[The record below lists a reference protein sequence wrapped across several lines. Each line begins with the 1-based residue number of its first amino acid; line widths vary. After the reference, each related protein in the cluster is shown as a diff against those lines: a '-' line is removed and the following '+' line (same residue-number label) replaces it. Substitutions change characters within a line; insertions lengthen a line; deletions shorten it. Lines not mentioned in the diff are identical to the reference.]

1 MRVPIALADTRAMVS
16 FRAVVGGTVRGQARV
31 SWLTH
36 RSLTPIVA
44 CAALLAITYFGFG
57 AWRYVAHNYR
67 LSSDEAEIRRD
78 ITELDEQRAQLVA
91 VNDYLKS
98 DEYVEYVARSV
109 LGLVRPGET
118 LVIVSSTAPEA
129 LPTATAAAGDAS
141 VEQRPWWQDLFVQPQ
156 LAPTPAP

>member
-1 MRVPIALADTRAMVS
+1 MSAPITLADCRAMVS
-16 FRAVVGGTVRGQARV
+16 FRAVADRTVRGQARV
-31 SWLTH
+31 SWLSH
-36 RSLTPIVA
+36 RSFTPIVA

-78 ITELDEQRAQLVA
+78 IAELDEQRAQLVA
-91 VNDYLKS
+91 VHDYLKS

-118 LVIVSSTAPEA
+118 LVIVSSTAPDA
-129 LPTATAAAGDAS
+129 PPTATAGAGVAGA
-141 VEQRPWWQDLFVQPQ
+141 EQGPWWRELFVQPQ
-156 LAPTPAP
+156 IAPTPAP